1 MRAEALVVEEGSERC
16 WGLCAWVVATVG
28 VAALDRGVRE
38 SGGACL
44 IEEGGRW

>member
-1 MRAEALVVEEGSERC
+1 MVASGVG
-16 WGLCAWVVATVG
+16 GLCAWVVATVG